1 MSEGVPEQLLPSII
15 TVYTYSK
22 EVHMAQSPFIEQIRQ
37 ELRLRQYSL
46 RTEKSYLYWIK
57 GYILFHRKQHP
68 DNMGVEEV
76 KSFLLWLVNDRHV
89 AVNTQK
95 QALCALVF
103 LYQQILHKPL
113 GELDFVRTSRQRY
126 LPTVL
131 TREEIQRVLQHVQG
145 KTALIIQLLYGCGLR
160 ISECLRLRVKDI
172 NLSHLSVTIHDGKG
186 KKDRVTLLSRSL
198 AAPLQQEIGKA
209 LAIQREDNSQG
220 IGPSLPGALHKK
232 YPNAYRQPGWMFI
245 FPSSG
250 ICRHPFHGYWCR
262 HHLHDSAIRKTLK
275 QAVVAAGIGEPVSC
289 HTFRHSFATHLLE
302 QGADIRTVQELL
314 GHNDVRTTQIYTHV
328 LGQHYAGTLS
338 P

>member
-1 MSEGVPEQLLPSII
+1 
-15 TVYTYSK
+15 
-22 EVHMAQSPFIEQIRQ
+22 MAQSPFIEQIRQ

-76 KSFLLWLVNDRHV
+76 KSFLSWLANDRHV

-160 ISECLRLRVKDI
+160 I
-172 NLSHLSVTIHDGKG
+172 
-186 KKDRVTLLSRSL
+186 
-198 AAPLQQEIGKA
+198 
-209 LAIQREDNSQG
+209 
-220 IGPSLPGALHKK
+220 
-232 YPNAYRQPGWMFI
+232 
-245 FPSSG
+245 
-250 ICRHPFHGYWCR
+250 
-262 HHLHDSAIRKTLK
+262 
-275 QAVVAAGIGEPVSC
+275 
-289 HTFRHSFATHLLE
+289 
-302 QGADIRTVQELL
+302 
-314 GHNDVRTTQIYTHV
+314 IYTHV

-338 P
+338 PLDTLPP

>member
-1 MSEGVPEQLLPSII
+1 MLQEAESVHGDHLSLKRQHRITADIDRQSDPS
-15 TVYTYSK
+15 
-22 EVHMAQSPFIEQIRQ
+22 QSRYFFKKCALRCTTWLSVFKFLTPRRPCPIRFFHDLALIQ
-37 ELRLRQYSL
+37 L

-76 KSFLLWLVNDRHV
+76 KSFLSWLANDRHV

-160 ISECLRLRVKDI
+160 I
-172 NLSHLSVTIHDGKG
+172 
-186 KKDRVTLLSRSL
+186 
-198 AAPLQQEIGKA
+198 
-209 LAIQREDNSQG
+209 
-220 IGPSLPGALHKK
+220 
-232 YPNAYRQPGWMFI
+232 
-245 FPSSG
+245 
-250 ICRHPFHGYWCR
+250 
-262 HHLHDSAIRKTLK
+262 
-275 QAVVAAGIGEPVSC
+275 
-289 HTFRHSFATHLLE
+289 
-302 QGADIRTVQELL
+302 
-314 GHNDVRTTQIYTHV
+314 IYTHV

-338 P
+338 PLDTLPP